1 MKPAAFDY
9 LRPADLDEALAALH
23 EHGADAKV
31 MAGGQSLMPM
41 LNMRLLAPGVI
52 VDIADLE
59 PLRTIEA
66 SNGAIEIGAATTQ
79 AALGEWP
86 ELVEKAPLLAKALPN
101 IGHFQ
106 TRNRGTVCGS
116 LAHSDPSSELP
127 LCLATLGGEVVLQSR
142 DGTRNVA
149 AADFQTA
156 MLTTDCGPQEM
167 VVAARFPVA
176 VPGAG
181 YAFAEITRRHGDFA
195 IVALAAMVDGDTV
208 RLGVG
213 GVADTPQVREWQGLA
228 NDAKS
233 DALDDALNAFA
244 WEMGGSDDVHATAR
258 YRREIVRRIGRKVI
272 AEAADAADR

>member
-59 PLRTIEA
+59 PLRSISA

-86 ELVEKAPLLAKALPN
+86 DLAAKSPLLAKALPN

-127 LCLATLGGEVVLQSR
+127 LCLATLGGEVVLQDR

-176 VPGAG
+176 VPGSG

-195 IVALAAMVDGDTV
+195 IVALAAIVDGDTI

-213 GVADTPQVREWQGLA
+213 GVADTPQVRDWQGLSG
-228 NDAKS
+228 DG
-233 DALDDALNAFA
+233 LDDALNAFA

-258 YRREIVRRIGRKVI
+258 YQREIVRRIGRKVI
-272 AEAADAADR
+272 EEAADAADR